1 MGVTVGANGRTVV
14 HKGSG
19 GTSVASPDICR
30 TQIGPVVVP
39 IPYVNTAMSSD
50 LDGGAQTVKADG
62 NPLGHAKSNFKK
74 SIGDE
79 AGDKKGTASGTIQKQ
94 AEFTSS
100 SFDVQ
105 VEGNGV
111 ARAFDTMIHNNKNT
125 PPAPLMQA
133 PLVQAIMDETPVIPE
148 QNVVTVFVKDPFGN
162 PIEGLEMEMNVDGVT
177 KTVQTMSR
185 GQVVHVTSNESCDI
199 QMSHEGIY
207 LEERN
212 DQGSGTK

>member
-133 PLVQAIMDETPVIPE
+133 PLVQEIMDETPVIPE
-148 QNVVTVFVKDPFGN
+148 QGKVEMRFLDPFGE
-162 PIEGLEMEMNVDGVT
+162 PMEGLELDVEIDGEKGVLVT
-177 KTVQTMSR
+177 QSIGQIVHLSEKETVKLFVKNPNMDLK
-185 GQVVHVTSNESCDI
+185 EK
-199 QMSHEGIY
+199 E
-207 LEERN
+207 
-212 DQGSGTK
+212 

>member
-19 GTSVASPDICR
+19 GTSVAFPDICR
-30 TQIGPVVVP
+30 TQVGPAVVP
-39 IPYVNTAMSSD
+39 IPYANTAKSSD

-79 AGDKKGTASGTIQKQ
+79 AGDKKGMASGTIQKQ
-94 AEFTSS
+94 AEFTSF

-111 ARAFDTMIHNNKNT
+111 TRAFDTMIHNNKNT

-133 PLVQAIMDETPVIPE
+133 PLVQEIMDETPVIPE
-148 QNVVTVFVKDPFGN
+148 QGKVEMRFLDPFGE
-162 PIEGLEMEMNVDGVT
+162 PLEGLELEVEVDGRKEI
-177 KTVQTMSR
+177 KTTMAN
-185 GQVVHVTSNESCDI
+185 GQIIHVSEKETATQSVKNNHID
-199 QMSHEGIY
+199 
-207 LEERN
+207 LKEE
-212 DQGSGTK
+212 

>member
-14 HKGSG
+14 HKSSG
-19 GTSVASPDICR
+19 GTSVASPDVCR

-39 IPYVNTAMSSD
+39 IPYANTAMSSD

-111 ARAFDTMIHNNKNT
+111 VRAFDTMIHNNKNT

-133 PLVQAIMDETPVIPE
+133 PLVQEIMDETPVIPE
-148 QNVVTVFVKDPFGN
+148 QGKVEMRFVDPFGD
-162 PIEGLEMEMNVDGVT
+162 PMEGFELEVEVDGKKEI
-177 KTVQTMSR
+177 KTAMAQ
-185 GQVVHVTSNESCDI
+185 GQIVHVSEKEKVTLSVMNNHIDFKI
-199 QMSHEGIY
+199 V
-207 LEERN
+207 
-212 DQGSGTK
+212 

>member
-14 HKGSG
+14 HKSSG
-19 GTSVASPDICR
+19 GTSVASPDVCR

-39 IPYVNTAMSSD
+39 IPYANTAMSSD

-111 ARAFDTMIHNNKNT
+111 VRAFDTMIHNNKNT

-133 PLVQAIMDETPVIPE
+133 PLVQEIMDETPVIPE
-148 QNVVTVFVKDPFGN
+148 QGKVEMRFLDPFGE
-162 PIEGLEMEMNVDGVT
+162 PLEGLELEVDVDGGKEI
-177 KTVQTMSR
+177 KTTMAN
-185 GQVVHVTSNESCDI
+185 GQIIHIT
-199 QMSHEGIY
+199 
-207 LEERN
+207 
-212 DQGSGTK
+212 DQKSTTIKVKNQNMNLKAKK